1 MKRICIALTFL
12 FFLFIPNFAPS
23 VAVENKPIVFL
34 IDTSGSMRGEKLNA
48 VKEAVK
54 EVVTNLKPE
63 VSISIF
69 SFNTSVNEVL
79 PTSTDRDLALYA
91 LSTLETKGRTSLFDA
106 IDFATSIS
114 NSLDPGR
121 IVVLSD
127 GGDTTSQLT
136 YSLLLE
142 KLGSKSIPVDIIGLS
157 VEREVT
163 SQLQGISKVSNG
175 NFYPLSGLNDLIKAY
190 REILKNELVALPTSS
205 SPVEVVVVRNIQTE
219 RFLTVLAAVAAFA
232 LLISWNLR
240 VRIKR
245 AIEARNKTLEKYVLN
260 ASRQSIG
267 KIRQALT
274 QGTFVP
280 KKIEIHIK
288 TQLDLVNSRATYER
302 ILQLG
307 AIAWVGTF
315 IAFNLIANSIISIF
329 FAVVLPPL
337 YFRVYIN
344 RQLRKQK
351 KNFDNEL
358 PEMLNVV
365 SSGLNAGLGLQ
376 QSLEAYAID
385 STGEVSRQLRRAIGE
400 IRVGTPV
407 DEALL
412 AVAKRMDSEELRWA
426 VTALSIQRLV
436 GGSMATILR
445 TAYETIK
452 SRGEIKRE
460 VATLSAE
467 GRLSAQVL
475 MMLPIGIFLF
485 LLIARKEYVQV
496 FWSNPLGIF
505 LMIVIV
511 CGMFIG
517 WTWMKKI
524 VDIKI

>member
-1 MKRICIALTFL
+1 
-12 FFLFIPNFAPS
+12 
-23 VAVENKPIVFL
+23 
-34 IDTSGSMRGEKLNA
+34 
-48 VKEAVK
+48 
-54 EVVTNLKPE
+54 LK
-63 VSISIF
+63 S
-69 SFNTSVNEVL
+69 
-79 PTSTDRDLALYA
+79 
-91 LSTLETKGRTSLFDA
+91 
-106 IDFATSIS
+106 
-114 NSLDPGR
+114 
-121 IVVLSD
+121 
-127 GGDTTSQLT
+127 
-136 YSLLLE
+136 
-142 KLGSKSIPVDIIGLS
+142 
-157 VEREVT
+157 
-163 SQLQGISKVSNG
+163 
-175 NFYPLSGLNDLIKAY
+175 
-190 REILKNELVALPTSS
+190 
-205 SPVEVVVVRNIQTE
+205 
-219 RFLTVLAAVAAFA
+219 
-232 LLISWNLR
+232 LISWNLR